1 MCHHS
6 RRRRHH
12 ILDSLTDRLIIII
25 IESSFKN
32 KSRLY
37 ISVCMPGS
45 KHTHIVNKVAPHSF
59 LSGSRLPIRPTLD
72 SHNRLHLVSFSLHTH
87 TFLSCHSLDP
97 FGSLSDNR
105 VLSFVIVDIS
115 ERLLHSPIGFT
126 FLTFGAHVEYTGI
139 EWPMFIHRP
148 DIYKHKPDDEVFFP
162 FGNTIFATRYME
174 LSRPMWPHFTNTLSS
189 WFNSTIY
196 SLNVR

>member
-6 RRRRHH
+6 RRRHH

-139 EWPMFIHRP
+139 EWPMFIHKP